1 MKLGRITLHA
11 AFGFLVL
18 VGFAG
23 SIVTAEGSTN
33 KSSTSS
39 KSSSSS
45 SSSSSPVKATGS
57 SSVQSFAAA
66 SKLQTGTVVEL
77 SSGKKNTVEP
87 ATNKNL
93 DQMYG
98 AVVDPHDLSL
108 TISNASLQNETFV
121 TINGTYNVLVNTEN
135 GPIKVGDYVTMS
147 ALDGVTMKAGTYE
160 DQHTVFGRAIS
171 AFDGKTNSIGQVTL
185 KDSSGKT
192 IPVNIGL
199 IPVAINIG
207 RNPNQKSTKTNLPPI
222 LQRIGQAIAE
232 KPIGPMRIYLSIAIT
247 GLSIMIAIVVLY
259 SGVRNSI
266 ISIGRN
272 PLSKKSIFR
281 GLLEIILTAFLILI
295 IGLFAV
301 YLLLKL

>member
-1 MKLGRITLHA
+1 MKLGRIILHA
-11 AFGFLVL
+11 AFGFLIL

-23 SIVTAEGSTN
+23 SVVTAEGTTS
-33 KSSTSS
+33 KSSTKSS
-39 KSSSSS
+39 SNSGSSSSS
-45 SSSSSPVKATGS
+45 TPVKATGS
-57 SSVQSFAAA
+57 SSVQSFAAV
-66 SKLQTGTVVEL
+66 SKLQVGTVVEL
-77 SSGKKNTVEP
+77 AGGKKNTVEP
-87 ATNKNL
+87 ATSKNL

-108 TISNASLQNETFV
+108 TVSNASLQNETFV
-121 TINGTYNVLVNTEN
+121 TINGT
-135 GPIKVGDYVTMS
+135 IKIGDYITMS
-147 ALDGVTMKAGTYE
+147 ALDGVTMKAGTYQ
-160 DQHTVFGRAIS
+160 DQHTVFGRAI
-171 AFDGKTNSIGQVTL
+171 AGFDGKTNIIGTATL
-185 KDSSGKT
+185 KDSSGKS
-192 IPVNIGL
+192 IPVSIGL
-199 IPVAINIG
+199 IPVAINIQ

-232 KPIGPMRIYLSIAIT
+232 KPIGPLRMYLSIAVT
-247 GLSIMIAIVVLY
+247 GLSVMIAITVLY

>member
-1 MKLGRITLHA
+1 MKLGRIILHA
-11 AFGFLVL
+11 AFGFLIL

-23 SIVTAEGSTN
+23 SVVTAEGTTS
-33 KSSTSS
+33 KSSTKSS
-39 KSSSSS
+39 SNSGSSSSS
-45 SSSSSPVKATGS
+45 TPVKATGS
-57 SSVQSFAAA
+57 SSVQSFAAV
-66 SKLQTGTVVEL
+66 SKLQVGTVVEL
-77 SSGKKNTVEP
+77 AGGKKNTVEP
-87 ATNKNL
+87 ATSKNL

-108 TISNASLQNETFV
+108 TVSNASLQNETFV
-121 TINGTYNVLVNTEN
+121 TINGTYKVLVNTQN
-135 GPIKVGDYVTMS
+135 GTIKIGDYITMS
-147 ALDGVTMKAGTYE
+147 ALDGVTMKAGTYQ
-160 DQHTVFGRAIS
+160 DQHTVFGRAI
-171 AFDGKTNSIGQVTL
+171 AGFDGKTNIIGTATL
-185 KDSSGKT
+185 KDSSGKS
-192 IPVNIGL
+192 IPVSIGL
-199 IPVAINIG
+199 IPVAINIQ

-232 KPIGPMRIYLSIAIT
+232 KPIGPLRMYLSIAVT
-247 GLSIMIAIVVLY
+247 GLSVMIAITVLY